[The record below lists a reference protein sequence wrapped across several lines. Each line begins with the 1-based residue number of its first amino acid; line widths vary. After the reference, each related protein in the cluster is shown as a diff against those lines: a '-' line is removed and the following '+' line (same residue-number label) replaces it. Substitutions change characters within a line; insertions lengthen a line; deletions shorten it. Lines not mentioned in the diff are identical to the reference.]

1 MPRSLLGTRIRENR
15 RSKGVSQAALA
26 KQAGISASYLNL
38 IEHNRRGIGG
48 KTLLALAR
56 VLEVDPRAFAE
67 GADQALVGRVK
78 QAAAMAPTIECEV
91 DKTEEFIARF
101 HGFARLIGR
110 QYDRA
115 KAQDETLQAVSDQMN
130 TDPFFTEA
138 MHLML
143 SNITTIKSTA
153 EILSDDESVPVNLKK
168 RFLSNLLNESERLAQ
183 TAIDVLQHFE
193 PNTKNEGVVKDTD
206 PSEAILEKSDFY
218 IEQIEGNFSSPYDYV
233 ARLNLP
239 KSDEH
244 EAIDALLRYS
254 SIAQKL
260 PIDQFLKSAKQLHYN
275 PIALSQRL
283 NVPLSVV
290 LQRFAHL
297 PKHDNI
303 PRFGIMECDGSG
315 AVIFRKQLPTLSL
328 PRYGSACPLWPIYRS
343 LSQPLQ
349 PIKAFIN
356 TPTGERFLTYSL
368 ARYVDHNNVGLPSR
382 TNAIMV
388 FTPDYEMFLTKHEI
402 AQQTN
407 MAVGLQC
414 SVCPRNNCEA
424 RRAKYLLQ

>member
-56 VLEVDPRAFAE
+56 VLKVDPRSLSE
-67 GADQALVGRVK
+67 GADQALVGRVE
-78 QAAAMAPTIECEV
+78 QAAALAPTIACEI

-110 QYDRA
+110 QFDRA
-115 KAQDETLQAVSDQMN
+115 KVQDETLQVMSDQMN
-130 TDPFFTEA
+130 SDPFFSEA

-153 EILSDDESVPVNLKK
+153 EILSDEDGLPDDLKQ
-168 RFLSNLLNESERLAQ
+168 RFLSNLLNEAERLAQ

-193 PNTKNEGVVKDTD
+193 PNTQSDVLSSDIA
-206 PSEAILEKSDFY
+206 PAEAILESNDYY
-218 IEQIEGNFSSPYDYV
+218 ISQLEGNFISPVDYV
-233 ARLNLP
+233 AKLNLQ
-239 KSDEH
+239 KADEK
-244 EAIDALLRYS
+244 EAVDVLARYS
-254 SIAQKL
+254 AVIQKL
-260 PIDQFLKSAKQLHYN
+260 PIDTFLSFAKDCHYD
-275 PIALSQRL
+275 PVSISRKL
-283 NVPLSVV
+283 NVPLHTVMRR
-290 LQRFAHL
+290 LAHL
-297 PKHDNI
+297 PKHDDI

-315 AVIFRKQLPTLSL
+315 AVIFRKQLPTLAL
-328 PRYGSACPLWPIYRS
+328 PRFGSACPLWPIYRS
-343 LSQPLQ
+343 FSQPLQ

-368 ARYVDHNNVGLPSR
+368 AQYADQNTVGLPAR
-382 TNAIMV
+382 TTAIMV
-388 FTPDYEMFLTKHEI
+388 FTPDYEMFLKKPEI
-402 AQQTN
+402 AAQPN
-407 MAVGLQC
+407 LAVGLQC
-414 SVCPRNNCEA
+414 SVCPRDTCDA

>member
-15 RSKGVSQAALA
+15 RSKKISQAELA

-56 VLEVDPRAFAE
+56 VLKVDPRTLTE

-78 QAAAMAPTIECEV
+78 QAAAMAPTIACEV

-110 QYDRA
+110 QYDHT

-130 TDPFFTEA
+130 TDPFFSEA

-153 EILSDDESVPVNLKK
+153 EILSDDESLPDNLKK

-193 PNTKNEGVVKDTD
+193 PNTNSKGATKDTD
-206 PSEAILEKSDFY
+206 PSEAILENSDFF
-218 IEQIEGNFSSPYDYV
+218 IEQIEGNFISPYDYV
-233 ARLNLP
+233 IHLNLP
-239 KSDEH
+239 EPYEN
-244 EAIDALLRYS
+244 EAIDALVRYS
-254 SIAQKL
+254 SIARKL
-260 PIDQFLKSAKQLHYN
+260 PIDLFLKSAEQLHYD
-275 PIALSQRL
+275 PIALAQDF
-283 NVPLSVV
+283 NVPINVV

-297 PKHDNI
+297 PKHANI
-303 PRFGIMECDGSG
+303 PRFGVMECDGSG
-315 AVIFRKQLPTLSL
+315 AVTFRKQLPTLSL

-343 LSQPLQ
+343 LSQPSQ
-349 PIKAFIN
+349 PMKAFIN
-356 TPTGERFLTYSL
+356 TPTGERFLTYSFT
-368 ARYVDHNNVGLPSR
+368 RYMNHNNIGLPSR
-382 TNAIMV
+382 TKAIMV
-388 FTPDYEMFLTKHEI
+388 FTPDYEMFLSKHEI

-407 MAVGLQC
+407 IAVGLQC